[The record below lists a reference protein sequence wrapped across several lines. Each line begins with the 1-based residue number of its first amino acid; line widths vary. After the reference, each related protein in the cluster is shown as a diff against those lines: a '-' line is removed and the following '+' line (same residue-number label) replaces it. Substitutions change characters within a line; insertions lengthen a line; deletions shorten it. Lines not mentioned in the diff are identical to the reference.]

1 MTPQKRDS
9 AKNCPECGQP
19 LTQRTNR
26 NNGSE
31 FLGCSDW
38 PNCTPQRES
47 AGGRADEAAERRPA
61 ARILGPGPS

>member
-38 PNCTPQRES
+38 PNCTYSEELPEDVLMRRQN
-47 AGGRADEAAERRPA
+47 AAQ
-61 ARILGPGPS
+61 LPGF